1 MPDIHKTA
9 IVHPEAELADDV
21 TVGPFSIIEADV
33 KIDEGCRIHSHIL
46 IAGGARIGKNCQIH
60 HGSVVSTLPQDLKF
74 SGEKTTL
81 EIGDNTIVREF
92 CSLNRGTRDRG
103 TTRVGKNGFLMAYTH
118 VAHDCEVGDHVIL
131 ANAVQLGGHVTLED
145 WVIVGGLVPVHQFT
159 HIGQH
164 SIIGGGFRAV
174 QDVPPFILAAGEPLA
189 YKGLN
194 AVGLKRRGFSK
205 ESFRL
210 LRKCYR
216 ILYRSRMN
224 TSQAVETIRREVEM
238 IPEVQA
244 LLTFIENSHRGLI

>member
-103 TTRVGKNGFLMAYTH
+103 TTRVGKNCFFMAYTH